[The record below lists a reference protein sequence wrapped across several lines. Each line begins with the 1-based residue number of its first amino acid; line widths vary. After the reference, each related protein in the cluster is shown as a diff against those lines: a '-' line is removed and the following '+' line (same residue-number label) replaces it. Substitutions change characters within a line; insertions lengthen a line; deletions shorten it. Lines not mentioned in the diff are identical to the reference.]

1 MFVEITQRGKTRL
14 LRRLAPHETHDPTPY
29 ADAWCQRVGLV
40 RSKES
45 GHIPSGCATHR
56 CEIRRTKA
64 PSPVIWA
71 ALDFFVCGEGAT
83 P

>member
-1 MFVEITQRGKTRL
+1 MFVEITQRDETRL
-14 LRRLAPHETHDPTPY
+14 LRRLGPAESLDPALHT
-29 ADAWCQRVGLV
+29 DAWCQSNDLT
-40 RSKES
+40 RSKAN
-45 GHIPSGCATHR
+45 GAIPSGCADYR

-71 ALDFFVCGEGAT
+71 ALDFLNEQEGIM